1 MRLFHGM
8 RTLAML
14 FFPLIAVEMVW
25 AAPPDP
31 KLLSLVPPDT
41 QLVAGAS
48 NQTHP
53 GTPESFLLT
62 GRYNLIDR
70 RDFLSLAGVDDAMK
84 ISQMIFA
91 AGGSE
96 ASTWGEHSILVSG
109 LFNQERIFK
118 AALQNGATVT
128 DFKGIR
134 VLVQQPFARELGTV
148 KEVRWL
154 AVLDSK
160 VALFGTRLSVELEL
174 NRYLAGSA
182 ADPLLVQRVS
192 RLRAD
197 NATWSVLGSFDVD
210 DELEHVF
217 GSLDPVLANLIHDR
231 KSFQF
236 GVHYGKKVELE
247 YDAVVP
253 SAAPTQSISNFS
265 GQSLVAG
272 NDKGSSLLSRQDP
285 AGQHGV
291 VKLTAAQYKAWLDE
305 CAQVAVLKSGN

>member
-41 QLVAGAS
+41 QLVAGAC

-91 AGGSE
+91 AGGSD

-109 LFNQERIFK
+109 SFNQERIFK

-128 DFKGIR
+128 EFKGIR
-134 VLVQQPFARELGTV
+134 VLVQQPFERELGTI

-154 AVLDSK
+154 AVMESK

-174 NRYLAGSA
+174 NRYLARSA
-182 ADPLLVQRVS
+182 ADPLLMQRIS

-210 DELEHVF
+210 NQVEQVF

-236 GVHYGKKVELE
+236 GVRYGKKVELE
-247 YDAVVP
+247 YDVVAP
-253 SAAPTQSISNFS
+253 SAAPAQPIANFS
-265 GQSLVAG
+265 GQSLVEG
-272 NDKGSSLLSRQDP
+272 NRNGSSLLPRQDP
-285 AGQHGV
+285 AGVHGV
-291 VKLTAAQYKAWLDE
+291 VKLTPAQYKAWLAE
-305 CAQVAVLKSGN
+305 CAQAAVLKSGN

>member
-25 AAPPDP
+25 AAPPDA
-31 KLLSLVPPDT
+31 KLLSLVPPGT
-41 QLVAGAS
+41 QLVAGAC
-48 NQTHP
+48 NERHP
-53 GTPESFLLT
+53 GTPQSFLLT

-84 ISQMIFA
+84 IGQMIFA
-91 AGGSE
+91 AGGSD

-154 AVLDSK
+154 AVMESK

-182 ADPLLVQRVS
+182 ADPLLAQRVS
-192 RLRAD
+192 RLRSD

-217 GSLDPVLANLIHDR
+217 GSLDPALANLIHDR

-236 GVHYGKKVELE
+236 GVRYGKKVELE

-253 SAAPTQSISNFS
+253 SAAPTPSISNFS

-272 NDKGSSLLSRQDP
+272 NGKGSSLLSRQDP

-291 VKLTAAQYKAWLDE
+291 VKLTAAQYKTWLAE